1 MTVTED
7 SPTADLDGLL
17 DGRTV
22 AAAESV
28 TAGLVAQALAAA
40 KGASDWFLG
49 GVVAYNSETK
59 FKVLDVPR
67 GPVVNARTAAA
78 MATGVAML
86 VGSDVAVSTTGAAG
100 PDGLD
105 GAEPGTVF
113 IGWRIGD
120 AVDTEE
126 FHFEGDPAD
135 VVQAACNAALDG
147 LARRLEASTPRSAT
161 PRSAS
166 RD

>member
-1 MTVTED
+1 MAGYVRHMTVTED

-28 TAGLVAQALAAA
+28 TAGMVARALAAS

-49 GVVAYNSETK
+49 SVVAYNSETK

-67 GPVVNARTAAA
+67 GPVVNHRTAAA
-78 MATGVAML
+78 MASGVAAL
-86 VGSDVAVSTTGAAG
+86 LGADVAVSTTGAAG

-105 GAEPGTVF
+105 GADPGTVF

-126 FHFEGDPAD
+126 FHFTGGPTE
-135 VVQAACNAALDG
+135 VVQAACNAVLDG
-147 LARRLEASTPRSAT
+147 LARRLEASPPR
-161 PRSAS
+161 
-166 RD
+166 D